1 MTFIIESLFAVF
13 KDFHWLVSID
23 TLLIFFVNYLM
34 FHAAGRVKISW
45 RLLLL
50 GGLLSVVL
58 TPLLPMGFKFL
69 LNPLILFCFSYY
81 KRPDLPWIEPVFN
94 SFYAWG
100 TTNIIIR
107 GLSLIVFPLLL
118 GADLT
123 SRIPESL
130 TEFICVVVTYPIYL
144 LVHRFIGYEYLQVE
158 EKERLRIHFT
168 PIVIGVSFAFLSYG
182 LLNEFMPYFA
192 SIWPV
197 EVVNNYAKLVVLL
210 ATGAFFI
217 VVSYANQWIKDELF
231 LELKE
236 EQERHFQSL
245 QESSR
250 HILHLYQELYRDGVP
265 KVVVPKKAKTVLATS
280 QEGDSQNLSEEE
292 VPFSKVMPDIPNL
305 LSQLLRSVIESKYME
320 FHAVGVD
327 FIMEVPDPISPSHI
341 DIVDLSAVLTTFL
354 DNALLRAHGQEN
366 SLVRLSYY
374 QSGEV
379 QVLSV
384 ETILSQ
390 DSAEA
395 PHKAYE
401 NHLSIN
407 EQLALRMKSSSIDS
421 NLNTKQLVKKYIER
435 RFDV

>member
-130 TEFICVVVTYPIYL
+130 TEFFCVVFTYPIYL

-320 FHAVGVD
+320 FHAVGID

-384 ETILSQ
+384 ETTLSQ

-407 EQLALRMKSSSIDS
+407 EQLEDIM
-421 NLNTKQLVKKYIER
+421 ER
-435 RFDV
+435 YPQSKLSFKNDKFIYRQQFEY

>member
-292 VPFSKVMPDIPNL
+292 VPFSKVMPDISNL
-305 LSQLLRSVIESKYME
+305 LSQLIRSVIESKYME
-320 FHAVGVD
+320 FHAVGID

-384 ETILSQ
+384 ETTLSQ

-407 EQLALRMKSSSIDS
+407 EQLEDIM
-421 NLNTKQLVKKYIER
+421 ER
-435 RFDV
+435 YPQSKLSFKNDKFIYRQQFEC

>member
-1 MTFIIESLFAVF
+1 MTSIIESLFAVF

-292 VPFSKVMPDIPNL
+292 VPFSKVMPDISNL

-320 FHAVGVD
+320 FHAVGID
-327 FIMEVPDPISPSHI
+327 FIMEIPDPISPSHI

-384 ETILSQ
+384 ETTLSQ

-407 EQLALRMKSSSIDS
+407 EQLEDIM
-421 NLNTKQLVKKYIER
+421 ER
-435 RFDV
+435 YPQSKLSFKNDKFIYRQQFEY

>member
-1 MTFIIESLFAVF
+1 MTFIIELLFAVF
-13 KDFHWLVSID
+13 KDFHWLISID

-58 TPLLPMGFKFL
+58 TSLLPMGFKFL

-305 LSQLLRSVIESKYME
+305 LSQLLRSVIESKSME
-320 FHAVGVD
+320 FHAVGID

-384 ETILSQ
+384 ETTLSQ

-407 EQLALRMKSSSIDS
+407 EQ
-421 NLNTKQLVKKYIER
+421 IEDIMER
-435 RFDV
+435 YPQSKLSFKNDKFIYRQQFEY

>member
-292 VPFSKVMPDIPNL
+292 VPFSKVMPDISNL

-320 FHAVGVD
+320 FHAVGID

-354 DNALLRAHGQEN
+354 DNALLRAHGQDN

-384 ETILSQ
+384 ETTLSQ

-407 EQLALRMKSSSIDS
+407 EQLEDIM
-421 NLNTKQLVKKYIER
+421 ER
-435 RFDV
+435 YPQSKLSFKNDQFIYRQQFEC

>member
-118 GADLT
+118 GADLM

-236 EQERHFQSL
+236 EQDRHFQSL

-292 VPFSKVMPDIPNL
+292 VPFSKVMPDISNL
-305 LSQLLRSVIESKYME
+305 RSQLLRSVIESKYME
-320 FHAVGVD
+320 FHAVGID

-384 ETILSQ
+384 ETTLSQ

-407 EQLALRMKSSSIDS
+407 EQ
-421 NLNTKQLVKKYIER
+421 IEDIMER
-435 RFDV
+435 YPQSKLSFKNDKFIYRQQFEY

>member
-1 MTFIIESLFAVF
+1 MTSIIESLFAVF

-292 VPFSKVMPDIPNL
+292 VPFSKVMPDISNL

-320 FHAVGVD
+320 FHAVGID

-384 ETILSQ
+384 ETTLSQ
-390 DSAEA
+390 DNAEA

-407 EQLALRMKSSSIDS
+407 EQLEDIM
-421 NLNTKQLVKKYIER
+421 ER
-435 RFDV
+435 YPQSKLSFKNDKFIYRQQFEY

>member
-13 KDFHWLVSID
+13 KDFHWLISID
-23 TLLIFFVNYLM
+23 TLLIFLVNYLM

-292 VPFSKVMPDIPNL
+292 VPFSKVMPDISNL

-320 FHAVGVD
+320 FNAVGID

-341 DIVDLSAVLTTFL
+341 DIVDLSAVLMTFL

-384 ETILSQ
+384 ETTLSQ
-390 DSAEA
+390 DSADA

-407 EQLALRMKSSSIDS
+407 EQLEDIM
-421 NLNTKQLVKKYIER
+421 ER
-435 RFDV
+435 YPQSKLSFKNDKFIYRQQFEC

>member
-1 MTFIIESLFAVF
+1 MTSIIESLLAVF

-45 RLLLL
+45 WLLLL

-94 SFYAWG
+94 SFYSWG

-118 GADLT
+118 GADLM

-130 TEFICVVVTYPIYL
+130 TEFICVVVTYPLYF
-144 LVHRFIGYEYLQVE
+144 LVHCFIGYEYLQVE
-158 EKERLRIHFT
+158 EKESLRIHFT

-182 LLNEFMPYFA
+182 LFNDYLPYLA
-192 SIWPV
+192 TIWSV
-197 EVVNNYAKLVVLL
+197 EVVNNYAKLIVLL

-280 QEGDSQNLSEEE
+280 QEGDTQNLSEEE
-292 VPFSKVMPDIPNL
+292 VPFSKVMPDISNL

-327 FIMEVPDPISPSHI
+327 FIMEVPDPISPTHI

-354 DNALLRAHGQEN
+354 DNALLIAVGQEN
-366 SLVRLSYY
+366 SLVRMSYY
-374 QSGEV
+374 QRCEV

-384 ETILSQ
+384 ETTLSQ

-395 PHKAYE
+395 PYE
-401 NHLSIN
+401 VYESHLSIN
-407 EQLALRMKSSSIDS
+407 EQLEDIM
-421 NLNTKQLVKKYIER
+421 ER
-435 RFDV
+435 YPQSKLSFKNDKFIYRQQFEY

>member
-13 KDFHWLVSID
+13 KDFHWLVSIE
-23 TLLIFFVNYLM
+23 TILIFFVNYLM

-118 GADLT
+118 GDDLM

-130 TEFICVVVTYPIYL
+130 TEFICVVVTYPLYL

-292 VPFSKVMPDIPNL
+292 VPFSKVMPDISNL

-320 FHAVGVD
+320 FHAVGID
-327 FIMEVPDPISPSHI
+327 FIMEIPDPISPSHI

-384 ETILSQ
+384 ETTLSQ

-407 EQLALRMKSSSIDS
+407 EQ
-421 NLNTKQLVKKYIER
+421 IEDIMER
-435 RFDV
+435 YPQSKLSFKNDKFIYRQQFEY

>member
-197 EVVNNYAKLVVLL
+197 EVVNNYAKLAVLL

-292 VPFSKVMPDIPNL
+292 VPFSKVMPDISNL

-320 FHAVGVD
+320 FHAVGID
-327 FIMEVPDPISPSHI
+327 FIMEVPDPISPTHI

-374 QSGEV
+374 QSDEV

-384 ETILSQ
+384 ETTLSQ
-390 DSAEA
+390 DSAKA

-407 EQLALRMKSSSIDS
+407 EQLEDIM
-421 NLNTKQLVKKYIER
+421 ER
-435 RFDV
+435 YPQSKLSFKNDKFIYRQQFEY

>member
-292 VPFSKVMPDIPNL
+292 VPFSKVMPDISNL

-320 FHAVGVD
+320 FHAVGID

-354 DNALLRAHGQEN
+354 DNALLRAHGQDN

-384 ETILSQ
+384 ETTLSQ
-390 DSAEA
+390 DSAKA

-407 EQLALRMKSSSIDS
+407 EQLEDIM
-421 NLNTKQLVKKYIER
+421 ER
-435 RFDV
+435 YPQSKLSFKNDKFIYRQQFEY

>member
-1 MTFIIESLFAVF
+1 MTSIIESLLAVF

-23 TLLIFFVNYLM
+23 MLLIFFVNYLM

-45 RLLLL
+45 WLLLL

-130 TEFICVVVTYPIYL
+130 TEFICVVVTYPLYL

-182 LLNEFMPYFA
+182 LLNEFLPYFA

-236 EQERHFQSL
+236 EQDRHFQSL

-292 VPFSKVMPDIPNL
+292 VPFSKVMPDISNL

-320 FHAVGVD
+320 FNAVGID

-384 ETILSQ
+384 ETTLSQ
-390 DSAEA
+390 DSADA

-407 EQLALRMKSSSIDS
+407 EQLEDIM
-421 NLNTKQLVKKYIER
+421 ER
-435 RFDV
+435 YPQSKLSFKNDKFIYRQQFEC

>member
-407 EQLALRMKSSSIDS
+407 EQLEDIM
-421 NLNTKQLVKKYIER
+421 ER
-435 RFDV
+435 YPQSKLSFKNEKFIYRQQFEY

>member
-1 MTFIIESLFAVF
+1 MTSIIESLLAAF

-45 RLLLL
+45 WLLLL

-292 VPFSKVMPDIPNL
+292 VPFSKVKPDISNL

-320 FHAVGVD
+320 FHAVGID

-354 DNALLRAHGQEN
+354 DNALLRAHGQDN

-384 ETILSQ
+384 ETTLSQ
-390 DSAEA
+390 DSAKA

-407 EQLALRMKSSSIDS
+407 EQ
-421 NLNTKQLVKKYIER
+421 IEDIMER
-435 RFDV
+435 YPQSKLSFKNDKFIYRQQFEC

>member
-1 MTFIIESLFAVF
+1 MTSIIESLLAVF

-45 RLLLL
+45 WLLLL

-118 GADLT
+118 GDDLM

-130 TEFICVVVTYPIYL
+130 TEFICVVVTYPLYL

-182 LLNEFMPYFA
+182 LLNDFMPYFA

-292 VPFSKVMPDIPNL
+292 VPFSKVMPDISNL

-320 FHAVGVD
+320 FHAVGID

-354 DNALLRAHGQEN
+354 DNALLRAHGQDN

-384 ETILSQ
+384 ETTLSQ
-390 DSAEA
+390 DSAKA

-407 EQLALRMKSSSIDS
+407 EQ
-421 NLNTKQLVKKYIER
+421 IEDIMER
-435 RFDV
+435 YPQSKLSFKNDKFIYRQQFEY

>member
-130 TEFICVVVTYPIYL
+130 TEFTCVVVTYPIYL

-292 VPFSKVMPDIPNL
+292 VPFSKVMPDISNL

-320 FHAVGVD
+320 FHAVGID

-384 ETILSQ
+384 ETTLSQ

-407 EQLALRMKSSSIDS
+407 EQ
-421 NLNTKQLVKKYIER
+421 IEDIMER
-435 RFDV
+435 YPQSKLSFKNDKLIYRQQFEY

>member
-1 MTFIIESLFAVF
+1 MTSIIESLFAVF

-123 SRIPESL
+123 SRISESL

-292 VPFSKVMPDIPNL
+292 VPFSKVMPDISNL

-320 FHAVGVD
+320 FHAVGID

-354 DNALLRAHGQEN
+354 DNALLRAHGQDN

-384 ETILSQ
+384 ETTLSQ
-390 DSAEA
+390 DSAKA

-407 EQLALRMKSSSIDS
+407 EQLEDIM
-421 NLNTKQLVKKYIER
+421 ER
-435 RFDV
+435 YPQSKLSFKNDKFIYRQQFEY

>member
-292 VPFSKVMPDIPNL
+292 VPFSKVMPDISNL

-320 FHAVGVD
+320 FHAVEID
-327 FIMEVPDPISPSHI
+327 FIMEIPDPISPSHI

-407 EQLALRMKSSSIDS
+407 EQLEDIM
-421 NLNTKQLVKKYIER
+421 ER
-435 RFDV
+435 YPQSKLSFKNEKFIYRQQFEY

>member
-130 TEFICVVVTYPIYL
+130 TEFICVVVTYPLYL

-280 QEGDSQNLSEEE
+280 QEGDSQNLSEED
-292 VPFSKVMPDIPNL
+292 VPFSKVMPDISNL

-320 FHAVGVD
+320 FNAVGID

-341 DIVDLSAVLTTFL
+341 DLVDLSAVLMTFL

-384 ETILSQ
+384 ETTLSQ
-390 DSAEA
+390 DSADA

-407 EQLALRMKSSSIDS
+407 EQLEDIM
-421 NLNTKQLVKKYIER
+421 ER
-435 RFDV
+435 YPQSKLSFKNDKFIYRQQFEC

>member
-197 EVVNNYAKLVVLL
+197 EVVNNYAKLAVLL

-292 VPFSKVMPDIPNL
+292 VPFSKVMPDISNL

-320 FHAVGVD
+320 FHAVGID

-354 DNALLRAHGQEN
+354 DNALLRAHDQEN

-384 ETILSQ
+384 ETTLSQ

-407 EQLALRMKSSSIDS
+407 EQ
-421 NLNTKQLVKKYIER
+421 IEDIMER
-435 RFDV
+435 YPQSKLSFKNDKFIYRQQFEY

>member
-130 TEFICVVVTYPIYL
+130 TEFTCVVVTYPIYL

-265 KVVVPKKAKTVLATS
+265 KVVVSKKSKTVLATS

-292 VPFSKVMPDIPNL
+292 VPFSKVMPDISNL
-305 LSQLLRSVIESKYME
+305 LSQLIRSVIESKYME
-320 FHAVGVD
+320 FHAVGID

-354 DNALLRAHGQEN
+354 DNALLRAHDQEN

-384 ETILSQ
+384 ETTLSQ

-407 EQLALRMKSSSIDS
+407 EQ
-421 NLNTKQLVKKYIER
+421 IEDIMER
-435 RFDV
+435 YPQSKLSFKNDKLIYRQQFEY

>member
-1 MTFIIESLFAVF
+1 MTSIIESLLAVF

-23 TLLIFFVNYLM
+23 MLLVFFVNYLM

-45 RLLLL
+45 WLLLL

-130 TEFICVVVTYPIYL
+130 TEFICVVVTYPLYL

-182 LLNEFMPYFA
+182 LLNDFMPYFA

-354 DNALLRAHGQEN
+354 DNALLRAHDQEN

-384 ETILSQ
+384 ETTLSQ

-407 EQLALRMKSSSIDS
+407 EQ
-421 NLNTKQLVKKYIER
+421 IEDIMER
-435 RFDV
+435 YPQSKLSFKNDKFIYRQQFEY

>member
-1 MTFIIESLFAVF
+1 MTSIIESLFAVF

-45 RLLLL
+45 WLLLL

-292 VPFSKVMPDIPNL
+292 VPFSKVMPDISNL
-305 LSQLLRSVIESKYME
+305 LSQLIRSVIESKYME
-320 FHAVGVD
+320 FHAVGID

-407 EQLALRMKSSSIDS
+407 EQLEDIM
-421 NLNTKQLVKKYIER
+421 ER
-435 RFDV
+435 YPQSKLSFKNEKFIYRQQFEY

>member
-197 EVVNNYAKLVVLL
+197 EVVNNYAKLAVLL

-292 VPFSKVMPDIPNL
+292 VPFSKVMPDISNL

-320 FHAVGVD
+320 FHAVGID
-327 FIMEVPDPISPSHI
+327 FIMEVPDPISPTHI

-384 ETILSQ
+384 ETTLSQ

-407 EQLALRMKSSSIDS
+407 EQLEDIM
-421 NLNTKQLVKKYIER
+421 ER
-435 RFDV
+435 YPQSKLSFKNDKFIYRQQFEY

>member
-1 MTFIIESLFAVF
+1 MTSIIESLFAVF

-292 VPFSKVMPDIPNL
+292 VPFSKVMPDISNL

-320 FHAVGVD
+320 FHAVEID
-327 FIMEVPDPISPSHI
+327 FIMEIPDPISPSHI

-384 ETILSQ
+384 ETTLSQ

-407 EQLALRMKSSSIDS
+407 EQLEDIM
-421 NLNTKQLVKKYIER
+421 ER
-435 RFDV
+435 YPQSKLSFKNDKFIYRQQFEY

>member
-292 VPFSKVMPDIPNL
+292 VPFSKVMPDISNL

-320 FHAVGVD
+320 FHAVGID

-341 DIVDLSAVLTTFL
+341 DIVDLSAVLMTFL

-384 ETILSQ
+384 ETTLSQ
-390 DSAEA
+390 DSADA

-407 EQLALRMKSSSIDS
+407 EQLEDIM
-421 NLNTKQLVKKYIER
+421 ER
-435 RFDV
+435 YPQSKLSFKNDKFIYRQQFEC

>member
-1 MTFIIESLFAVF
+1 MTSIIESLFAVF

-50 GGLLSVVL
+50 GGLLTVVL

-292 VPFSKVMPDIPNL
+292 VPFSKVMPDISNL

-320 FHAVGVD
+320 FNAVGID

-341 DIVDLSAVLTTFL
+341 DIVDLSAVLMTFL

-384 ETILSQ
+384 ETTLSQ
-390 DSAEA
+390 DSADA

-407 EQLALRMKSSSIDS
+407 EQLEDIM
-421 NLNTKQLVKKYIER
+421 ER
-435 RFDV
+435 YPQSKLSFKNDKFIYRQQFEC

>member
-1 MTFIIESLFAVF
+1 MTSIIESLFAVF

-292 VPFSKVMPDIPNL
+292 VPFSKVMPDISNL

-320 FHAVGVD
+320 FHAVGID

-354 DNALLRAHGQEN
+354 DNALLRAHGQDN

-384 ETILSQ
+384 ETTLSQ
-390 DSAEA
+390 DSAKA

-407 EQLALRMKSSSIDS
+407 EQ
-421 NLNTKQLVKKYIER
+421 IEDIMER
-435 RFDV
+435 YPQSKLSFKNDKFIYRQQFEC

>member
-265 KVVVPKKAKTVLATS
+265 KVVVSKKAKTVLATS

-292 VPFSKVMPDIPNL
+292 VPFSKVMPDISNL

-320 FHAVGVD
+320 FHAVGID

-354 DNALLRAHGQEN
+354 DNALLRAHDQEN

-407 EQLALRMKSSSIDS
+407 EQ
-421 NLNTKQLVKKYIER
+421 IEDIMER
-435 RFDV
+435 YPQSKLSFKNDKFIYRQQFEY

>member
-107 GLSLIVFPLLL
+107 GLSLIVFTLLL

-292 VPFSKVMPDIPNL
+292 VPFSKVMPDISNL

-320 FHAVGVD
+320 FHAVGID

-384 ETILSQ
+384 ETTLSQ

-407 EQLALRMKSSSIDS
+407 EQLEDIM
-421 NLNTKQLVKKYIER
+421 ER
-435 RFDV
+435 YPQSKLSFKNDKFIYRQQFEC

>member
-130 TEFICVVVTYPIYL
+130 TEFTCVVVTYPIYL

-265 KVVVPKKAKTVLATS
+265 KVVVSKKAKTVLATS

-292 VPFSKVMPDIPNL
+292 VPFSKVMPDISNL

-320 FHAVGVD
+320 FHAVGID

-384 ETILSQ
+384 ETTLSQ
-390 DSAEA
+390 DSAKA

-407 EQLALRMKSSSIDS
+407 EQ
-421 NLNTKQLVKKYIER
+421 IEDIMER
-435 RFDV
+435 YPQSKLSFKNDKFIYRQQFEY

>member
-1 MTFIIESLFAVF
+1 MTSIIESLFAVF

-118 GADLT
+118 GDDLM

-130 TEFICVVVTYPIYL
+130 TEFICVVVTYPLYL

-182 LLNEFMPYFA
+182 LLNDFMPYFA

-197 EVVNNYAKLVVLL
+197 EVVNNYAKLILLL

-265 KVVVPKKAKTVLATS
+265 KVVVPKKANTVLATS
-280 QEGDSQNLSEEE
+280 QEGDTQNLSDEE
-292 VPFSKVMPDIPNL
+292 VPFSKVMPDISNL

-327 FIMEVPDPISPSHI
+327 FIMEVPDPISPVHI
-341 DIVDLSAVLTTFL
+341 DVVDLSAVLTTFL

-366 SLVRLSYY
+366 SLVRMSYY
-374 QSGEV
+374 QRGEV

-384 ETILSQ
+384 ETTLSQ
-390 DSAEA
+390 DSTEA
-395 PHKAYE
+395 PHETYE
-401 NHLSIN
+401 SHLSIN
-407 EQLALRMKSSSIDS
+407 EQLEDIM
-421 NLNTKQLVKKYIER
+421 ER
-435 RFDV
+435 YPQSKLSFKNDKFIYRQQFEY

>member
-130 TEFICVVVTYPIYL
+130 TEFTCVVVTYPIYL

-265 KVVVPKKAKTVLATS
+265 KVVVSKKAKTVLATS

-292 VPFSKVMPDIPNL
+292 VPFSKVMPDISNL

-320 FHAVGVD
+320 FHAVGID

-354 DNALLRAHGQEN
+354 DNALLRAHDQEN

-407 EQLALRMKSSSIDS
+407 EQ
-421 NLNTKQLVKKYIER
+421 IEDIMER
-435 RFDV
+435 YPQSKLSFKNDKFIYRQQFEY

>member
-123 SRIPESL
+123 SRISESL

-292 VPFSKVMPDIPNL
+292 VPFSKVMPDISNL

-320 FHAVGVD
+320 FHAVGID

-384 ETILSQ
+384 ETTLSQ

-407 EQLALRMKSSSIDS
+407 EQLEDIM
-421 NLNTKQLVKKYIER
+421 ER
-435 RFDV
+435 YPQSKLSFKNDKFIYRQQFEC

>member
-23 TLLIFFVNYLM
+23 MLLIFFVNYLM

-45 RLLLL
+45 WLLLL

-197 EVVNNYAKLVVLL
+197 EVVNNYAKLIVLL

-250 HILHLYQELYRDGVP
+250 HILHLYQDLYRDGVP
-265 KVVVPKKAKTVLATS
+265 KVVVPKKVKTVLATS
-280 QEGDSQNLSEEE
+280 QEGDTQNLSEEE
-292 VPFSKVMPDIPNL
+292 VPFSKVMPDISNL

-320 FHAVGVD
+320 FHAVGID

-384 ETILSQ
+384 ETTLSQ
-390 DSAEA
+390 DNAEA

-407 EQLALRMKSSSIDS
+407 EQLEDIM
-421 NLNTKQLVKKYIER
+421 ER
-435 RFDV
+435 YPQSKLSFKNDKFIYRQQFEC

>member
-130 TEFICVVVTYPIYL
+130 TEFTCVVVTYPIYL

-265 KVVVPKKAKTVLATS
+265 KVVVSKKAKTVLATS

-292 VPFSKVMPDIPNL
+292 VPFSKVMPDISNL

-320 FHAVGVD
+320 FHAVGID

-354 DNALLRAHGQEN
+354 DNALLRAHDQEN

-384 ETILSQ
+384 ETTLSQ

-407 EQLALRMKSSSIDS
+407 EQLEDIM
-421 NLNTKQLVKKYIER
+421 ER
-435 RFDV
+435 YPQSKLSFKNDKFIYRQQFEY

>member
-130 TEFICVVVTYPIYL
+130 TEFTCVVVTYPIYL

-182 LLNEFMPYFA
+182 LLNEFMPYFT

-320 FHAVGVD
+320 FHAVGID

-384 ETILSQ
+384 ETTLSQ

-407 EQLALRMKSSSIDS
+407 EQ
-421 NLNTKQLVKKYIER
+421 IEDIMER
-435 RFDV
+435 YPQSKLSFKNDKFIYRQQFEY

>member
-1 MTFIIESLFAVF
+1 MTSIIESLFAVF

-130 TEFICVVVTYPIYL
+130 TEFTCVVVTYPIYL

-292 VPFSKVMPDIPNL
+292 VPFSKVMPDISNL

-320 FHAVGVD
+320 FHAVGID

-384 ETILSQ
+384 ETTLSQ

-407 EQLALRMKSSSIDS
+407 EQLEDIM
-421 NLNTKQLVKKYIER
+421 ER
-435 RFDV
+435 YPQSKLSFKNDKFIYRQQFEC